1 MRQRKKPTQSWMEK
15 LEHDTTYFDR
25 ILDERIKKV
34 AAIREQKNKDQITNK
49 ELQDLLKQYPDD
61 AIVSIEY
68 CNIRELKYYED
79 KNLIVID

>member
-1 MRQRKKPTQSWMEK
+1 MANQRRLLQQRLFGGKEMT
-15 LEHDTTYFDR
+15 
-25 ILDERIKKV
+25 
-34 AAIREQKNKDQITNK
+34 KDQITNK

-61 AIVSIEY
+61 AMVSIEY